1 MKEIK
6 FNIGD
11 LAIGVYNRRFFLWE
25 VKQVIT
31 TTRQSK
37 NSTKTKSEYLCQM
50 VTDGEV
56 TMDNTFDETE
66 LYTKEEFT
74 ELYNKILANYEKE
87 ENKLNLEQV

>member
-11 LAIGVYNRRFFLWE
+11 LAIGVYNNRFYVWE

-37 NSTKTKSEYLCQM
+37 NSTKIRSEYLCQM
-50 VTDGEV
+50 VTGGEV

-87 ENKLNLEQV
+87 ENKLNLE

>member
-1 MKEIK
+1 M
-6 FNIGD
+6 F
-11 LAIGVYNRRFFLWE
+11 FFLWE

-37 NSTKTKSEYLCQM
+37 NSTKIKSEYLCQM

-56 TMDNTFDETE
+56 TMDNTFDEAE